1 MTDYH
6 LDVAT
11 KDSSQEISPL
21 VNRLY
26 RVVRVDPMT
35 CQIIDLFD
43 GLSRT
48 LLKNLMRRIFVT
60 DLINLKFF
68 LPKQVP

>member
-35 CQIIDLFD
+35 CQIIDFFY